1 MLRDIIE
8 RILTEWPTAI
18 KEQFTG
24 HPIANAIRKD
34 LSEKVKSII
43 EEHYPT
49 YIVSGSAGAG
59 NWANVP
65 WLSILNPTITKTT
78 QDGIYPGYLF
88 RPDGNGVY
96 LSIGRGSTNP
106 QKLYGKVEADR
117 QADQLVADIRSKLP
131 LLAEWGN
138 QEVDLDA
145 STPLGK
151 SYEKSNI
158 AARFYPLNSLPTEQ
172 ELIDDLLAAM
182 KFYNDIEPIWRA
194 TKSESTINLLSNF
207 TDKIVL
213 PKPFLLL
220 AGISGTGKTRFVR
233 EQAAAH
239 NKGNSNYCLIPVRP
253 DWHEPSDLLGY
264 ISRIGLEGP
273 CYVVTKLLVFIVA
286 AWQNAFFSVEENK
299 LICKHAAEMTPY
311 WLCLDEMNLAPVEQ
325 YFADYLSVLETR
337 KWENEE
343 YSCDPLLVSDTIKLL
358 KPDKPDIGQEKLRKD
373 LKLIGEENDAL
384 WAYFLNNGI
393 SIPPNLIVAGTVNMD
408 ETTHG
413 FSRKVID
420 RAFTID
426 FGVFYPNDYG
436 HYFESPI
443 RHKTLSFPLLSQVSQ
458 EDLSVVSADTDG
470 QNSIDF
476 LTAINTVL
484 KGTPFE
490 LAYRALNELLL
501 AVVSFAPKDDL
512 ELQAVWDDFL
522 MSKVLPRIDGD
533 TEKLSNSVD
542 DNSSDILSA
551 LLDVIDISFKEIL
564 IKNQR
569 LDLLREN
576 KDEKEKN
583 KKT

>member
-1 MLRDIIE
+1 MPSLKTVLKIGTILGEGTKAYTVEKVTYDAIYLR
-8 RILTEWPTAI
+8 
-18 KEQFTG
+18 G
-24 HPIANAIRKD
+24 HPDARRGEGINLNGVLR
-34 LSEKVKSII
+34 II
-43 EEHYPT
+43 
-49 YIVSGSAGAG
+49 
-59 NWANVP
+59 
-65 WLSILNPTITKTT
+65 PTIVIEDILRGLESKKINLDDIVRKKGDEQKYDLFSVLGVDHDKYILGYDST
-78 QDGIYPGYLF
+78 IYKICEFCFNYKP
-88 RPDGNGVY
+88 
-96 LSIGRGSTNP
+96 
-106 QKLYGKVEADR
+106 
-117 QADQLVADIRSKLP
+117 
-131 LLAEWGN
+131 
-138 QEVDLDA
+138 DA
-145 STPLGK
+145 SL
-151 SYEKSNI
+151 
-158 AARFYPLNSLPTEQ
+158 
-172 ELIDDLLAAM
+172 LINAVISQ
-182 KFYNDIEPIWRA
+182 N
-194 TKSESTINLLSNF
+194 
-207 TDKIVL
+207 VL

-358 KPDKPDIGQEKLRKD
+358 NADMPDIGQEKLRKD

-393 SIPPNLIVAGTVNMD
+393 PIPPNLIVAGTVNMD

-426 FGVFYPNDYG
+426 FGVFYPNDYD
-436 HYFESPI
+436 HYFEPPI
-443 RHKTLSFPLLSQVSQ
+443 RPKTLSFPLLSQVSK

-470 QNSIDF
+470 LKSIDF

-501 AVVSFAPKDDL
+501 AVVSFAPKDVL

-576 KDEKEKN
+576 KDEKENPLMISCRSKQKLEWMKARLTLN
-583 KKT
+583 GFTTFWP